1 MKDLNDMTEG
11 VFGYGPLVAGMVLA
25 VLVGWSVW
33 WVVRYLR
40 ADAMTRQSIR
50 QAVRVRRTWKRLA
63 QMLKLCA
70 TDKMPTALASL
81 SNTDGKPVKPRVLV
95 PALKVTHD
103 AYGVIAQAN
112 CLPGV
117 GLAEFQKAAP
127 YLADAWR
134 MTRVSA
140 LPGDKPGQVML
151 RGVRVDPLITPTVHV
166 PTGRQPEEYAKWD
179 LGVDEYGMPVFVPL
193 KEVPGVAVG
202 GLPGFGKTSCVNRLV
217 CDWAPSPAVQ
227 FVFFDGKVS
236 HAYEGDYADLVQRA
250 FAFCGDDLEEANN
263 LLRELVEL
271 RRARSAS
278 IRKVLGKKNMWHVG
292 PSADWPLIVVVIDE
306 AHTYFRD
313 HKGSDPA
320 TKRLAAFA
328 AENARLTE
336 DLVKKG
342 RSVGFLT
349 ILTTQKTTGDA
360 VPTFIRDVCP
370 VGLSFAQKTADAAVA
385 ALGDDIREWPDA
397 SPVLLQDPAYVG
409 VAVMSQHG
417 RPGFI
422 RIRTPYVADEDAAR
436 VAEATA
442 HLVHHPARLLEN
454 LTGRTVVDLTK
465 DDPEPPAM
473 AA

>member
-1 MKDLNDMTEG
+1 MKDNDPTG
-11 VFGYGPLVAGMVLA
+11 GAFGYSTLVVGMALA

-40 ADAMTRQSIR
+40 ADAMTRRSIR

-70 TDKMPTALASL
+70 TDKMPAPLASL
-81 SNTDGKPVKPRVLV
+81 SNSDGRPIKPRVLV

-103 AYGVIAQAN
+103 EYGVIAQAS

-117 GLAEFQKAAP
+117 GLAEFQKATP

-134 MTRVSA
+134 MARVSA
-140 LPGDKPGQVML
+140 LPGDKPGQVTL
-151 RGVRVDPLITPTVHV
+151 RGVRVDPLIVPTVHV
-166 PTGRQPEEYAKWD
+166 PTGRPQEEYAVWE
-179 LGVDEYGMPVFVPL
+179 LGVDEYGMPVVVPL
-193 KEVPGVAVG
+193 KEVPGVAMG

-217 CDWAPSPAVQ
+217 CDWAPSPAIQ

-250 FAFCGDDLEEANN
+250 FEFCGDDLEEANKK
-263 LLRELVEL
+263 LKELVEL

-278 IRKVLGKKNMWHVG
+278 IRRVLGVKNMWHVG
-292 PSADWPLIVVVIDE
+292 PSEDWPLIVVIIDE

-320 TKRLAAFA
+320 TKKLAALA
-328 AENARLTE
+328 AENARLVE

-342 RSVGFLT
+342 RSVGFMT
-349 ILTTQKTTGDA
+349 FLTTQKTTGDA
-360 VPTFIRDVCP
+360 IPTFIRDVCP

-397 SPVLLQDPAYVG
+397 SPVTLQDPAYVG

-422 RIRTPYVADEDAAR
+422 RIRTPYVADRDATS

-442 HLVHHPARLLEN
+442 YLVQHPARLLEE

-465 DDPEPPAM
+465 EDPEPPAM

>member
-1 MKDLNDMTEG
+1 MRREVRT
-11 VFGYGPLVAGMVLA
+11 VFPARSRPAGTRVAA
-25 VLVGWSVW
+25 
-33 WVVRYLR
+33 
-40 ADAMTRQSIR
+40 
-50 QAVRVRRTWKRLA
+50 
-63 QMLKLCA
+63 
-70 TDKMPTALASL
+70 
-81 SNTDGKPVKPRVLV
+81 NTDGKQPKPRVLV
-95 PALKVTHD
+95 PALKVTPD
-103 AYGVIAQAN
+103 AFGVRAWAN
-112 CLPGV
+112 CLPKV

-134 MTRVSA
+134 MTRVSV

-151 RGVRVDPLITPTVHV
+151 RGVRVDPLITPTAHV
-166 PTGRQPEEYAKWD
+166 PTGRPPEEYAKWD
-179 LGVDEYGMPVFVPL
+179 LGVDEFGMPVFVPL
-193 KEVPGVAVG
+193 KEVPGVAMG

-250 FAFCGDDLEEANN
+250 FEFCGDDLEEANKK
-263 LLRELVEL
+263 LKELVEL
-271 RRARSAS
+271 RRGRSAS
-278 IRKVLGKKNMWHVG
+278 IRSVLGVKNMWHVG

-313 HKGSDPA
+313 HKGSDQA

-328 AENARLTE
+328 AENARLVE

-349 ILTTQKTTGDA
+349 LLTTQKTTGDA
-360 VPTFIRDVCP
+360 IPTFIRDVCP

-397 SPVLLQDPAYVG
+397 SPVNLQDPAYVG

-417 RPGFI
+417 RPGFV

-442 HLVHHPARLLEN
+442 RLVRHPARLLEK

-465 DDPEPPAM
+465 DDPEPPSM